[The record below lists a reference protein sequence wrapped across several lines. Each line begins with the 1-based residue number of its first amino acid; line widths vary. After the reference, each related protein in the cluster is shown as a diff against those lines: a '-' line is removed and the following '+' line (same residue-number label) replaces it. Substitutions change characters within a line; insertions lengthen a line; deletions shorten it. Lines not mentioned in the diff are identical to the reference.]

1 MTIPPAHLRM
11 HVSSP
16 WASVA
21 LALLLGGLACSR
33 PVPAGQGRD
42 AEAESS
48 PPGEGGE
55 ARDPAGEGSTDA
67 LAPRRAS
74 RTSAPFPEALVTLLD
89 AGDSPRRKLRYAW
102 TAGKREQLSL
112 DMRTSLLGDRAEG
125 QLPEVPLPSV
135 RVVLTIASR
144 SVSEDGTLTYDWRVA
159 FARVMTDDRSAPQ
172 VADGMRAEA
181 VAVEHLS
188 GTGAVDSLGL
198 AKELSVDP
206 SESSDDV
213 ASRPIALQVL
223 QTLWNVAA
231 PLPQEEVGV
240 RARWQRVSELAA
252 KNARATQTDSFT
264 LASFDGSRGVLDDAL
279 AQTAPQQAL
288 SVPGMDN
295 GSRAQVGSMLGSG
308 AATTRFDLSHLIPE
322 TRFRGTTTMVLANDD
337 ARGND
342 PGTKMVL
349 RVEVDISGAPR

>member
-1 MTIPPAHLRM
+1 M
-11 HVSSP
+11 HVCSP
-16 WASVA
+16 WVCVAS
-21 LALLLGGLACSR
+21 ALLLGGPSCSR
-33 PVPAGQGRD
+33 PAPPAHGHD

-48 PPGEGGE
+48 PPAES
-55 ARDPAGEGSTDA
+55 AVAKDPAGEGSAEA
-67 LAPRRAS
+67 LAPRQAS
-74 RTSAPFPEALVTLLD
+74 RVSAPFPEARVKLLD
-89 AGDSPRRKLRYAW
+89 AGDSPRHQLRYAW

-135 RVVLTIASR
+135 RVLVTVAST

-181 VAVEHLS
+181 VAVEDLS
-188 GTGAVDSLGL
+188 GTGAVDSRGL

-206 SESSDDV
+206 AESSDEV
-213 ASRPIALQVL
+213 TSRPIALQVL

-240 RARWQRVSELAA
+240 GARWQRVSELAA

-264 LASFDGSRGVLDDAL
+264 LASLDGSRGTLDDAL
-279 AQTAPQQAL
+279 TQIAPEQAL
-288 SVPGMDN
+288 SVPGMAN
-295 GSRAQVGSMLGSG
+295 GSRAQMGSMLASG
-308 AATTRFDLSHLIPE
+308 VATTRFELSHLIPD
-322 TRFRGTTTMVLANDD
+322 TRFRGTTTMVLANDES
-337 ARGND
+337 RGND

-349 RVEVDISGAPR
+349 RVEIDLSGAPR